1 MNTEYLDAGD
11 PGAVARAAQ
20 WLRLGEVIVFPTDT
34 LYGIGVDAFNAAAL
48 TRLYNVKQRS
58 LEKGIPVL
66 LSDPADLSR
75 VASEVPPL
83 AQELAGRFWPGPLTL
98 IVPRHESLPE
108 NLSPNEN
115 VAVRI
120 PDHELARGLIRAA
133 GGAVATSSANLS
145 GERPALDA
153 SEAFE
158 FFNGRVAAVLD
169 DGPVQYGE
177 PSTVLDCTT
186 MPPRVLRQGPIPAE
200 SLFPK
205 PT

>member
-1 MNTEYLDAGD
+1 MSTEYLNASD

-20 WLRLGEVIVFPTDT
+20 WLRLGEVIIFPTDT

-48 TRLYNVKQRS
+48 ARLYTVKQRS

-66 LSDPADLSR
+66 LSDPADLPR
-75 VASEVPPL
+75 VARDVPPL
-83 AQELAGRFWPGPLTL
+83 AQEQAARFWPGPLTL
-98 IVPRHESLPE
+98 IVPRHQALPE

-120 PDHELARGLIRAA
+120 PDHALARALIQAA

-145 GERPALDA
+145 GERPALNA
-153 SEAFE
+153 AEAFE

-169 DGPVQYGE
+169 GGPVQYGQ

-186 MPPRVLRQGPIPAE
+186 TPPRILRQGPVPAE
-200 SLFPK
+200 HLFPK

>member
-1 MNTEYLDAGD
+1 MNTEYLDASD

-20 WLRLGEVIVFPTDT
+20 WLRLGEVLIFPTDT

-48 TRLYNVKQRS
+48 ARLYTVKQRS

-66 LSDPADLSR
+66 LGDPADLPR
-75 VASEVPPL
+75 VARNVPSL
-83 AQELAGRFWPGPLTL
+83 ARELTGRFWPGPLTL
-98 IVPRHESLPE
+98 IMPRHESLPE

-120 PDHELARGLIRAA
+120 PDHDLARAVIQAA

-153 SEAFE
+153 GEAFE

-169 DGPVQYGE
+169 GGPVQYGE

-186 MPPRVLRQGPIPAE
+186 MPPRILRQGPIPAE